1 MTKLAIEAGHITEEE
16 LDDWPTMMRRT
27 TENWKFIPRWK
38 KREKQE
44 RTNFKD

>member
-27 TENWKFIPRWK
+27 TENWKFIPRNCK
-38 KREKQE
+38 YEKCDFFS
-44 RTNFKD
+44 ND